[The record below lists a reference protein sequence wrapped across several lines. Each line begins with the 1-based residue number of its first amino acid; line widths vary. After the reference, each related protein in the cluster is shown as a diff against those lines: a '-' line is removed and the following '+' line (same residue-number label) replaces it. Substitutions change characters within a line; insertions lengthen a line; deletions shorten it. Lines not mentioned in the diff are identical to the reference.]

1 MAGSQEAG
9 SNVAGSSAAGAPR
22 GGHLF
27 TVLSATAL
35 IATEALA
42 TAIAA
47 GWALAGLLNLGD
59 VGEYA
64 LMGLFALVAVY
75 VSIVYFRRAVRVE
88 ASLTV

>member
-9 SNVAGSSAAGAPR
+9 SKVAR
-22 GGHLF
+22 HGGNLF

-35 IATEALA
+35 IATEAFA
-42 TAIAA
+42 TAVAA

-64 LMGLFALVAVY
+64 LMGLFSLAAAY
-75 VSIVYFRRAVRVE
+75 VSFVYFRRAVRVE
-88 ASLTV
+88 ASLVV

>member
-1 MAGSQEAG
+1 MAGSK
-9 SNVAGSSAAGAPR
+9 VAGH

-35 IATEALA
+35 IATEAFA

-64 LMGLFALVAVY
+64 LMGLFSLAAAY
-75 VSIVYFRRAVRVE
+75 VSFVYFRRAVRVE

>member
-9 SNVAGSSAAGAPR
+9 SNVAGSKGAR
-22 GGHLF
+22 HGGNLF

-42 TAIAA
+42 TAVAA

-64 LMGLFALVAVY
+64 LMGLFSLAAAY
-75 VSIVYFRRAVRVE
+75 VSFVYFRRAVRVE
-88 ASLTV
+88 ASLVV